1 MYRKFTVKT
10 TALKLNVELFY
21 LVRLQEQVFF
31 LLANLLLLIMVTCY
45 DCERQRVILTV
56 CQHFNKLKAGKVV
69 TASLHTDEKKTIL
82 FKVLDILLNLVYQ
95 Y

>member
-1 MYRKFTVKT
+1 
-10 TALKLNVELFY
+10 
-21 LVRLQEQVFF
+21 
-31 LLANLLLLIMVTCY
+31 MVTCY